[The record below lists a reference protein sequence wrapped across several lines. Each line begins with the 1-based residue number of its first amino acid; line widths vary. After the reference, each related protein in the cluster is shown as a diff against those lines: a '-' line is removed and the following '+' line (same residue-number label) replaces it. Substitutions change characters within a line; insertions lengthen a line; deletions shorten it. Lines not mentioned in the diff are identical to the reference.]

1 MLSSNPDSPIKSEL
15 MKFKDIFYLQK
26 KDRQALLTLL
36 AIMIVCVSLTFLI
49 QEKQNDAP
57 VTSQLDSTN
66 SNQEKDASSA
76 KIHHASK
83 SHPLYSKE
91 EGMVHELFPFD
102 PNTASAEDF
111 ERLGLESWQARSIIR
126 FREKGG
132 IFSRPSDF
140 ARVYGIT
147 KRTYEVLLPFIQIA
161 DDYKPAADFYGKEGY
176 GRSGRR
182 NTPYNNNREERY
194 RRYAQDNTSPSEGK
208 AEGKSEAKVYSYPH
222 KLRANEH
229 IEINGADTTLLMK
242 IPGIGSYYA
251 SRIVRYRERLG
262 GFASAQQLEEIDG
275 LPESSIAYIKID
287 EQQIRKM
294 NLNKL
299 TLNQLKKH
307 PYLNFYQAK
316 EICDY
321 RRLKGPLHSI
331 EDLKLLKDFPPDEI
345 ERLKPYICF

>member
-1 MLSSNPDSPIKSEL
+1 

-36 AIMIVCVSLTFLI
+36 AIMIACVSLTFLI
-49 QEKQNDAP
+49 LEKQEDAP

-76 KIHHASK
+76 KIHYASK

-176 GRSGRR
+176 GRSRR
-182 NTPYNNNREERY
+182 RYTPYYNNREERY

-251 SRIVRYRERLG
+251 NRIVRYRERLG

>member
-1 MLSSNPDSPIKSEL
+1 

-36 AIMIVCVSLTFLI
+36 AIIIVCVSLTFLV

-83 SHPLYSKE
+83 FHPLYSKE

-182 NTPYNNNREERY
+182 YTPYYNDREERY

-208 AEGKSEAKVYSYPH
+208 AEGKTGTKVYSYPH

-287 EQQIRKM
+287 EQQIHKM

>member
-1 MLSSNPDSPIKSEL
+1 

-76 KIHHASK
+76 KIHYASK

-182 NTPYNNNREERY
+182 YTPYYKNKEERY
-194 RRYAQDNTSPSEGK
+194 RRYDQDNASSEGK
-208 AEGKSEAKVYSYPH
+208 AGDKTETKVYSYPH

-287 EQQIRKM
+287 NQQIRKM

>member
-1 MLSSNPDSPIKSEL
+1 
-15 MKFKDIFYLQK
+15 MKFEDIFYLQK

-36 AIMIVCVSLTFLI
+36 AIMIACVSLTFLI
-49 QEKQNDAP
+49 LEKQEDAP

-76 KIHHASK
+76 KIHYASK

-102 PNTASAEDF
+102 PNTASAENF

-161 DDYKPAADFYGKEGY
+161 DDYKPAADFYGKERY

-182 NTPYNNNREERY
+182 YTPYYNNREERY
-194 RRYAQDNTSPSEGK
+194 RRYDQDKTSLS
-208 AEGKSEAKVYSYPH
+208 EGKSEAKVYSYPH

-275 LPESSIAYIKID
+275 LPESAIAYIKID
-287 EQQIRKM
+287 NQQIRKM

-345 ERLKPYICF
+345 DRLKPYICF

>member
-1 MLSSNPDSPIKSEL
+1 

-49 QEKQNDAP
+49 QEKQDDAP

-66 SNQEKDASSA
+66 SNQEKDATSA

-147 KRTYEVLLPFIQIA
+147 KKTYEVLLPFIQIA

-182 NTPYNNNREERY
+182 NTPYYNNKRNEI
-194 RRYAQDNTSPSEGK
+194 G
-208 AEGKSEAKVYSYPH
+208 
-222 KLRANEH
+222 RAH
-229 IEINGADTTLLMK
+229 
-242 IPGIGSYYA
+242 
-251 SRIVRYRERLG
+251 V
-262 GFASAQQLEEIDG
+262 
-275 LPESSIAYIKID
+275 
-287 EQQIRKM
+287 
-294 NLNKL
+294 
-299 TLNQLKKH
+299 
-307 PYLNFYQAK
+307 
-316 EICDY
+316 
-321 RRLKGPLHSI
+321 
-331 EDLKLLKDFPPDEI
+331 
-345 ERLKPYICF
+345 

>member
-1 MLSSNPDSPIKSEL
+1 

-176 GRSGRR
+176 GRSRRRYTPYYNNRR
-182 NTPYNNNREERY
+182 NYDREERY
-194 RRYAQDNTSPSEGK
+194 GRYDLDNASSSEGK
-208 AEGKSEAKVYSYPH
+208 AEGKTDTKVYSYPH

-275 LPESSIAYIKID
+275 LPESTIAYIKID
-287 EQQIRKM
+287 NQQIRKL

>member
-1 MLSSNPDSPIKSEL
+1 

-111 ERLGLESWQARSIIR
+111 ERLGLESWQARSIIH

-176 GRSGRR
+176 GRSRRRYTPYYNNRR
-182 NTPYNNNREERY
+182 NYDREERY
-194 RRYAQDNTSPSEGK
+194 GRYDLDNASSSEGK
-208 AEGKSEAKVYSYPH
+208 AEGKTDTKVYSYPH

-275 LPESSIAYIKID
+275 LPESTIAYIKID
-287 EQQIRKM
+287 NQQIRKL

>member
-1 MLSSNPDSPIKSEL
+1 
-15 MKFKDIFYLQK
+15 MKFEDIFYLQK

-182 NTPYNNNREERY
+182 NTPYYNNREERY
-194 RRYAQDNTSPSEGK
+194 RRYDQDNASSEGK
-208 AEGKSEAKVYSYPH
+208 AEDKTETKVYSYPH

-275 LPESSIAYIKID
+275 LPESAIAYIKID
-287 EQQIRKM
+287 NQQIRKM

-345 ERLKPYICF
+345 DRLKPYICF

>member
-1 MLSSNPDSPIKSEL
+1 

-49 QEKQNDAP
+49 QEKQEDAT
-57 VTSQLDSTN
+57 VTSQPDSIDDT
-66 SNQEKDASSA
+66 QEKDATA
-76 KIHHASK
+76 TKIQHASK

-91 EGMVHELFPFD
+91 DGMVHELFPFD

-111 ERLGLESWQARSIIR
+111 ERLGLESWQARSIIH

-176 GRSGRR
+176 GRSRRRYTPYYNNRR
-182 NTPYNNNREERY
+182 NYDREERY
-194 RRYAQDNTSPSEGK
+194 GRYDLDNASSSEGK
-208 AEGKSEAKVYSYPH
+208 AEGKTDTKVYSYPH

-275 LPESSIAYIKID
+275 LPESTIAYIKID
-287 EQQIRKM
+287 
-294 NLNKL
+294 
-299 TLNQLKKH
+299 NQ
-307 PYLNFYQAK
+307 
-316 EICDY
+316 
-321 RRLKGPLHSI
+321 
-331 EDLKLLKDFPPDEI
+331 
-345 ERLKPYICF
+345 

>member
-1 MLSSNPDSPIKSEL
+1 
-15 MKFKDIFYLQK
+15 MKFEDIFYLQK

-36 AIMIVCVSLTFLI
+36 AIMIVCISLTFLI
-49 QEKQNDAP
+49 QKKPENTP
-57 VTSQLDSTN
+57 VASQLDSIDG
-66 SNQEKDASSA
+66 SQKKDATSSMVQ
-76 KIHHASK
+76 HASK

-132 IFSRPSDF
+132 IFSHPSDF

-182 NTPYNNNREERY
+182 YTPYYNNREERY
-194 RRYAQDNTSPSEGK
+194 RRYAQDNASSEGK
-208 AEGKSEAKVYSYPH
+208 AEDKTETKVYSYPH

>member
-1 MLSSNPDSPIKSEL
+1 

-66 SNQEKDASSA
+66 SNQEKDATSSMV
-76 KIHHASK
+76 HHATK

-182 NTPYNNNREERY
+182 NTPYYNNRRN
-194 RRYAQDNTSPSEGK
+194 DDT
-208 AEGKSEAKVYSYPH
+208 KVYSYPH

-251 SRIVRYRERLG
+251 SRIIRYRERLG

>member
-1 MLSSNPDSPIKSEL
+1 

-36 AIMIVCVSLTFLI
+36 AIMIACVSLTFLI

-57 VTSQLDSTN
+57 ATSQLDSTN

-147 KRTYEVLLPFIQIA
+147 KKTYEVLLPFIQIA

-176 GRSGRR
+176 GRSRR
-182 NTPYNNNREERY
+182 RYTPYYNNREERY
-194 RRYAQDNTSPSEGK
+194 RRYDQDNTSSEVK
-208 AEGKSEAKVYSYPH
+208 AEGKTDTKVYSYPH

-275 LPESSIAYIKID
+275 LPESTIAYIKID
-287 EQQIRKM
+287 NQQIRKL

>member
-1 MLSSNPDSPIKSEL
+1 

-36 AIMIVCVSLTFLI
+36 AIMIVCFSLTFLI
-49 QEKQNDAP
+49 QEKPENTSVA
-57 VTSQLDSTN
+57 SQLDSIDG
-66 SNQEKDASSA
+66 SQKKDATSS
-76 KIHHASK
+76 IVHHASK

-111 ERLGLESWQARSIIR
+111 ERLGLESWQAKNIIH

-176 GRSGRR
+176 GRNRR
-182 NTPYNNNREERY
+182 RYTPYYNNREERY

-208 AEGKSEAKVYSYPH
+208 AEGKTETKVYSYPH

-242 IPGIGSYYA
+242 IPGIGNYYA

-275 LPESSIAYIKID
+275 LPESAIAYIKID
-287 EQQIRKM
+287 NQQIRKM

-345 ERLKPYICF
+345 DRLKPYICF

>member
-1 MLSSNPDSPIKSEL
+1 

-36 AIMIVCVSLTFLI
+36 AIMIVCFSLTFLI
-49 QEKQNDAP
+49 QEKQEDAP

-66 SNQEKDASSA
+66 SNQEKDATSSMV
-76 KIHHASK
+76 HHATK

-176 GRSGRR
+176 GRGGRR
-182 NTPYNNNREERY
+182 YTPYYNNREERY

-275 LPESSIAYIKID
+275 LPESAIAYIKID
-287 EQQIRKM
+287 NQQIRKL

-345 ERLKPYICF
+345 DRLKPYISF

>member
-1 MLSSNPDSPIKSEL
+1 

-36 AIMIVCVSLTFLI
+36 AIMIVCVSLTVLI

-91 EGMVHELFPFD
+91 EGVVHELFPFD

-147 KRTYEVLLPFIQIA
+147 KKTYEVLLPFIQIA

-182 NTPYNNNREERY
+182 YTPYYNNREERY
-194 RRYAQDNTSPSEGK
+194 RRYDQDNASSEGK
-208 AEGKSEAKVYSYPH
+208 AEDKTETKVYSYPH
-222 KLRANEH
+222 KLKANEH

-275 LPESSIAYIKID
+275 LPESAIAYIKID
-287 EQQIRKM
+287 NQQIHKM

>member
-1 MLSSNPDSPIKSEL
+1 

-36 AIMIVCVSLTFLI
+36 AIMIVCVSLTVLI

-147 KRTYEVLLPFIQIA
+147 KKTYEVLLPFIQIA

-182 NTPYNNNREERY
+182 YTPYYNNREERY
-194 RRYAQDNTSPSEGK
+194 RRYDQDNASSEGK
-208 AEGKSEAKVYSYPH
+208 AEDKTETKVYSYPH
-222 KLRANEH
+222 KLKANEH

>member
-1 MLSSNPDSPIKSEL
+1 

-36 AIMIVCVSLTFLI
+36 AIMIACVSLTFLI
-49 QEKQNDAP
+49 LEKQEDAP

-111 ERLGLESWQARSIIR
+111 ERLGLESWQARSIIH

-182 NTPYNNNREERY
+182 YTPYYKNREERY
-194 RRYAQDNTSPSEGK
+194 RRYDQDNASSEGK
-208 AEGKSEAKVYSYPH
+208 AEDKTETKVYSYPH

-345 ERLKPYICF
+345 DRLKPYICF

>member
-1 MLSSNPDSPIKSEL
+1 

-176 GRSGRR
+176 GRGGRR
-182 NTPYNNNREERY
+182 YTPYYNNREERY

>member
-1 MLSSNPDSPIKSEL
+1 

-36 AIMIVCVSLTFLI
+36 AIMIVCVSLTVLI

-182 NTPYNNNREERY
+182 YTPYYNNREERY
-194 RRYAQDNTSPSEGK
+194 RRYDQDNASSEGK
-208 AEGKSEAKVYSYPH
+208 AEDKTETKVYSYPH
-222 KLRANEH
+222 KLKANEH

-275 LPESSIAYIKID
+275 LPESAIAYIKID

>member
-1 MLSSNPDSPIKSEL
+1 
-15 MKFKDIFYLQK
+15 MKFEDIFYLQK

-36 AIMIVCVSLTFLI
+36 AIMIACVSLTFLI
-49 QEKQNDAP
+49 LEKQEDAP

-76 KIHHASK
+76 KIHYASK

-182 NTPYNNNREERY
+182 YTPYYKNREERY
-194 RRYAQDNTSPSEGK
+194 RRYDQDKTSLS
-208 AEGKSEAKVYSYPH
+208 EGKSEAKVYSYPH

-275 LPESSIAYIKID
+275 LPESAIAYIKID
-287 EQQIRKM
+287 YQQIRKM

>member
-1 MLSSNPDSPIKSEL
+1 

-36 AIMIVCVSLTFLI
+36 AIMIVCFSLTFLI
-49 QEKQNDAP
+49 QEKPENTP
-57 VTSQLDSTN
+57 VASQLGSIDGT
-66 SNQEKDASSA
+66 QEKGATTT
-76 KIHHASK
+76 KIQHASK

-176 GRSGRR
+176 GRSRR
-182 NTPYNNNREERY
+182 RYTPYYNDREERY

-208 AEGKSEAKVYSYPH
+208 AEGKTGTKVYSYPH

-275 LPESSIAYIKID
+275 LPESAIAYIKID
-287 EQQIRKM
+287 NQQIRKM

-316 EICDY
+316 DICDY

-345 ERLKPYICF
+345 DRLKPYICF

>member
-1 MLSSNPDSPIKSEL
+1 

-36 AIMIVCVSLTFLI
+36 AIMIVCVSLTVLI

-147 KRTYEVLLPFIQIA
+147 KKTYEVLLPFIQIA

-182 NTPYNNNREERY
+182 YTPYYNNREERY
-194 RRYAQDNTSPSEGK
+194 RRYDQDNASSEGK
-208 AEGKSEAKVYSYPH
+208 AEDKTETKVYSYPH
-222 KLRANEH
+222 KLKANEH

-275 LPESSIAYIKID
+275 LPESAIAYIKID
-287 EQQIRKM
+287 TQQIHKM

>member
-1 MLSSNPDSPIKSEL
+1 
-15 MKFKDIFYLQK
+15 MKFEDIFYLQK

-36 AIMIVCVSLTFLI
+36 AIMIACVSLTFLI
-49 QEKQNDAP
+49 LEKQEDAP

-76 KIHHASK
+76 KIHYASK

-161 DDYKPAADFYGKEGY
+161 A
-176 GRSGRR
+176 
-182 NTPYNNNREERY
+182 
-194 RRYAQDNTSPSEGK
+194 
-208 AEGKSEAKVYSYPH
+208 H
-222 KLRANEH
+222 
-229 IEINGADTTLLMK
+229 
-242 IPGIGSYYA
+242 
-251 SRIVRYRERLG
+251 
-262 GFASAQQLEEIDG
+262 
-275 LPESSIAYIKID
+275 
-287 EQQIRKM
+287 
-294 NLNKL
+294 
-299 TLNQLKKH
+299 
-307 PYLNFYQAK
+307 
-316 EICDY
+316 C
-321 RRLKGPLHSI
+321 
-331 EDLKLLKDFPPDEI
+331 
-345 ERLKPYICF
+345 

>member
-1 MLSSNPDSPIKSEL
+1 

-36 AIMIVCVSLTFLI
+36 AIMIVCFSLTFLI
-49 QEKQNDAP
+49 QEKPENAP

-66 SNQEKDASSA
+66 SNQEKDATSSMV
-76 KIHHASK
+76 HHATK

-147 KRTYEVLLPFIQIA
+147 KRIYEVLLPFIQIA

-176 GRSGRR
+176 GRSRR
-182 NTPYNNNREERY
+182 RYTPYYNNREERY

-275 LPESSIAYIKID
+275 LPESAIAYIKID
-287 EQQIRKM
+287 YQQIRKM

-321 RRLKGPLHSI
+321 RRLNGPLHSI

-345 ERLKPYICF
+345 DRLKPYICF

>member
-1 MLSSNPDSPIKSEL
+1 

-36 AIMIVCVSLTFLI
+36 AIMVVCFSLTFLI
-49 QEKQNDAP
+49 QEKQEDAP
-57 VTSQLDSTN
+57 VTSQLDSPN
-66 SNQEKDASSA
+66 SNQEKDATSA

-111 ERLGLESWQARSIIR
+111 KRLGLESWQARSIIR

-176 GRSGRR
+176 GRGGRR
-182 NTPYNNNREERY
+182 YTPYYNNREERY

-251 SRIVRYRERLG
+251 SRIIRYRERLG

-275 LPESSIAYIKID
+275 LPESAIAYIKID
-287 EQQIRKM
+287 YQQIHKM

-345 ERLKPYICF
+345 DRLKPYICF

>member
-1 MLSSNPDSPIKSEL
+1 

-57 VTSQLDSTN
+57 ATSQLDSTN

-176 GRSGRR
+176 GRSRRRYTPYYNNRR
-182 NTPYNNNREERY
+182 NYDREERY
-194 RRYAQDNTSPSEGK
+194 GRYDLDNASSSEGK
-208 AEGKSEAKVYSYPH
+208 AEGKTDTKVYSYPH

-242 IPGIGSYYA
+242 IPG
-251 SRIVRYRERLG
+251 
-262 GFASAQQLEEIDG
+262 D
-275 LPESSIAYIKID
+275 
-287 EQQIRKM
+287 RK
-294 NLNKL
+294 
-299 TLNQLKKH
+299 
-307 PYLNFYQAK
+307 
-316 EICDY
+316 
-321 RRLKGPLHSI
+321 SVV
-331 EDLKLLKDFPPDEI
+331 
-345 ERLKPYICF
+345 

>member
-1 MLSSNPDSPIKSEL
+1 

-36 AIMIVCVSLTFLI
+36 AIMIVCFSLTFLI
-49 QEKQNDAP
+49 QEKPESTP
-57 VTSQLDSTN
+57 VASQLDSIDGT
-66 SNQEKDASSA
+66 QEKGRTAT
-76 KIHHASK
+76 KIKHASK

-176 GRSGRR
+176 GRGGRR
-182 NTPYNNNREERY
+182 YTPYYNNREERY

-208 AEGKSEAKVYSYPH
+208 AEGKTNTKVYSYPH

-275 LPESSIAYIKID
+275 LPESAIAYIKID
-287 EQQIRKM
+287 YQQIHKM

-345 ERLKPYICF
+345 DRLKPYICF

>member
-1 MLSSNPDSPIKSEL
+1 
-15 MKFKDIFYLQK
+15 MKFEDIFYLQK

-36 AIMIVCVSLTFLI
+36 AIMIVCFSLTFLI
-49 QEKQNDAP
+49 QEKPEDAP
-57 VTSQLDSTN
+57 VASQLDSIDGT
-66 SNQEKDASSA
+66 QEKGATVT
-76 KIHHASK
+76 KIQHASK

-182 NTPYNNNREERY
+182 YTPYYNNRRNDDREERY
-194 RRYAQDNTSPSEGK
+194 RRYDQDYASSEGK
-208 AEGKSEAKVYSYPH
+208 AEDKTETKVYSYPH

-262 GFASAQQLEEIDG
+262 GFASARQLEEIDG
-275 LPESSIAYIKID
+275 LPESAIAYIKID
-287 EQQIRKM
+287 NQQIHKM

-345 ERLKPYICF
+345 DRLKPYICF

>member
-1 MLSSNPDSPIKSEL
+1 

-111 ERLGLESWQARSIIR
+111 ERLGLESWQARSIIH

-182 NTPYNNNREERY
+182 NTPYYKNREERY
-194 RRYAQDNTSPSEGK
+194 RRYDQDNASSEGK
-208 AEGKSEAKVYSYPH
+208 AEDKTETKVYSYPH

>member
-1 MLSSNPDSPIKSEL
+1 

-126 FREKGG
+126 FREKGS

-182 NTPYNNNREERY
+182 NTPYYNNREERY
-194 RRYAQDNTSPSEGK
+194 RRYDQDNASSEGK
-208 AEGKSEAKVYSYPH
+208 AEDKTETKVYSYPH

-321 RRLKGPLHSI
+321 RRQRGPIKSL
-331 EDLKLLKDFPPDEI
+331 EELKLLKDFPPAEI
-345 ERLKPYICF
+345 ERLTPYISF

>member
-1 MLSSNPDSPIKSEL
+1 

-49 QEKQNDAP
+49 QEKQNDAS

-76 KIHHASK
+76 KIHHATK

-176 GRSGRR
+176 GRGGRR
-182 NTPYNNNREERY
+182 YTPYYNNREERY
-194 RRYAQDNTSPSEGK
+194 RRYDQDNASSEGK
-208 AEGKSEAKVYSYPH
+208 AEDKTETKVYSYPH

>member
-1 MLSSNPDSPIKSEL
+1 

-36 AIMIVCVSLTFLI
+36 AIMIACVSLTFLI

-111 ERLGLESWQARSIIR
+111 ERLGLESWQARNIIH
-126 FREKGG
+126 FRKKGG

-140 ARVYGIT
+140 ARIYGIT

-182 NTPYNNNREERY
+182 YTPYYNNREERY
-194 RRYAQDNTSPSEGK
+194 RRYDQDNASSEGK
-208 AEGKSEAKVYSYPH
+208 AEDKTETKVYSYPH

-275 LPESSIAYIKID
+275 LPESAIAYIKID
-287 EQQIRKM
+287 NQQIHKM

-345 ERLKPYICF
+345 DRLKPYICF

>member
-1 MLSSNPDSPIKSEL
+1 

-176 GRSGRR
+176 GRSGRH
-182 NTPYNNNREERY
+182 NTPYYNNREERY
-194 RRYAQDNTSPSEGK
+194 RRYDQDKTSLS
-208 AEGKSEAKVYSYPH
+208 EGKSEAKVYSYPH

-262 GFASAQQLEEIDG
+262 GFASAQQLEDIDG
-275 LPESSIAYIKID
+275 LPESAIAYIKID
-287 EQQIRKM
+287 NQQIRKM

-345 ERLKPYICF
+345 DRLKPYICF

>member
-1 MLSSNPDSPIKSEL
+1 

-49 QEKQNDAP
+49 QEKQEDAT
-57 VTSQLDSTN
+57 VTSQPDSIDDT
-66 SNQEKDASSA
+66 QEKDATA
-76 KIHHASK
+76 TKIQHASK

-91 EGMVHELFPFD
+91 DGMVHELFPFD

-111 ERLGLESWQARSIIR
+111 ERLGLESWQARSIIH

-176 GRSGRR
+176 GRSRRRYTPYYNNRR
-182 NTPYNNNREERY
+182 NYDREERY
-194 RRYAQDNTSPSEGK
+194 GRYDLDNASSSEGK
-208 AEGKSEAKVYSYPH
+208 AEGKTDTKVYSYPH

-275 LPESSIAYIKID
+275 LPESTIVSGSAFI
-287 EQQIRKM
+287 
-294 NLNKL
+294 
-299 TLNQLKKH
+299 
-307 PYLNFYQAK
+307 
-316 EICDY
+316 
-321 RRLKGPLHSI
+321 PL
-331 EDLKLLKDFPPDEI
+331 
-345 ERLKPYICF
+345 

>member
-1 MLSSNPDSPIKSEL
+1 

-36 AIMIVCVSLTFLI
+36 AIMVVCFSLTFLI
-49 QEKQNDAP
+49 QEKQEDAP
-57 VTSQLDSTN
+57 VTSQLDSPN
-66 SNQEKDASSA
+66 SNQEKDATSA

-111 ERLGLESWQARSIIR
+111 ERLGLESWQAKNIIH

-176 GRSGRR
+176 GRGGRR
-182 NTPYNNNREERY
+182 YTPYYNNREERY

-275 LPESSIAYIKID
+275 LPESAIAYIKID
-287 EQQIRKM
+287 YQQIRKL
-294 NLNKL
+294 NLN
-299 TLNQLKKH
+299 
-307 PYLNFYQAK
+307 
-316 EICDY
+316 
-321 RRLKGPLHSI
+321 
-331 EDLKLLKDFPPDEI
+331 
-345 ERLKPYICF
+345 

>member
-1 MLSSNPDSPIKSEL
+1 

-36 AIMIVCVSLTFLI
+36 AIIIVCVSLTFLV

-182 NTPYNNNREERY
+182 NTPYYNDREERY
-194 RRYAQDNTSPSEGK
+194 KRYAQDNTSPSEGK
-208 AEGKSEAKVYSYPH
+208 AEGKTGTKVYSYPH

>member
-1 MLSSNPDSPIKSEL
+1 

-49 QEKQNDAP
+49 QEKQEDAP

-66 SNQEKDASSA
+66 SNQEKDATSA

-176 GRSGRR
+176 GRGGRR
-182 NTPYNNNREERY
+182 YTPYYNNREERY

-208 AEGKSEAKVYSYPH
+208 AEGKTNTKVYSYPH

-251 SRIVRYRERLG
+251 NRIVRYRERLG

-275 LPESSIAYIKID
+275 LPESAIAFIKID

-345 ERLKPYICF
+345 DRLKPYICF

>member
-1 MLSSNPDSPIKSEL
+1 

-49 QEKQNDAP
+49 QEKQDDAP

-66 SNQEKDASSA
+66 SNQEKDATSA

-140 ARVYGIT
+140 ARVYGINQENL
-147 KRTYEVLLPFIQIA
+147 RGAVA
-161 DDYKPAADFYGKEGY
+161 
-176 GRSGRR
+176 
-182 NTPYNNNREERY
+182 
-194 RRYAQDNTSPSEGK
+194 
-208 AEGKSEAKVYSYPH
+208 VYPDS
-222 KLRANEH
+222 
-229 IEINGADTTLLMK
+229 
-242 IPGIGSYYA
+242 
-251 SRIVRYRERLG
+251 
-262 GFASAQQLEEIDG
+262 
-275 LPESSIAYIKID
+275 
-287 EQQIRKM
+287 
-294 NLNKL
+294 
-299 TLNQLKKH
+299 
-307 PYLNFYQAK
+307 
-316 EICDY
+316 
-321 RRLKGPLHSI
+321 RRLQACG
-331 EDLKLLKDFPPDEI
+331 
-345 ERLKPYICF
+345 